1 MRIGIDLLWVK
12 PQKSGGIE
20 SYIRNL
26 LDGFYKF
33 ADESYEFLLFVA
45 IDNAESFEK
54 YFDSNRFQRLL
65 CNTNSKEVGKRILWE
80 NINLNRYAKKY
91 KVDLMFSPVYSKPIF
106 SQGIKYVTTIHDLQA
121 LHYPEYFSKQKYYWL
136 KFAWKRSAKTS
147 NKVVAIS
154 NFVKED
160 IIEKLDINREKV
172 KTIYN
177 PIILSGESKFDE
189 IAKKYE
195 ISYDNYFYTVS
206 SMHKHKNLM
215 TLLNVMKEIKY
226 AHPNLPQKL
235 LISGIGGYMNDDI
248 NNFIEDNNLQ
258 ENIILTGFVSNEE
271 RNTLYKNSSAF
282 LFSSIFEGFG
292 MPIIEAM
299 ILGTNVVTTNCTSLQ
314 EVSNSLATYVKQPF
328 NINEWI
334 SKIKYC
340 LQLEKKHYKFS
351 RYDLK
356 NVTLEYLSLFDE
368 LNIL

>member
-45 IDNAESFEK
+45 KDNAETFEK
-54 YFDSNRFQRLL
+54 YFDSNRFQKIL
-65 CNTNSKEVGKRILWE
+65 CNTNAKEVGKRILWE
-80 NINLNRYAKKY
+80 NINLNKQARKY
-91 KVDLMFSPVYSKPIF
+91 RVDLMFSPVYSKPIF

-121 LHYPEYFSKQKYYWL
+121 LHYPEYFSKLKYYWL

-147 NKVVAIS
+147 DKVIAIS

-160 IIEKLDINREKV
+160 IIEKLCVDREKV

-177 PIILSGESKFDE
+177 PIVLSEESKFEE
-189 IAKKYE
+189 IIEKYQ
-195 ISYDNYFYTVS
+195 ISSNSYFYTVS

-226 AHPNLPQKL
+226 SYPNLPQKL
-235 LISGIGGYMNDDI
+235 LISGIGGYMNKDI
-248 NNFIEDNNLQ
+248 VDFIEKNDMK

-271 RNTLYKNSSAF
+271 RNTLYINSAAF

-292 MPIIEAM
+292 MPVIEAM
-299 ILGTNVVTTNCTSLQ
+299 IFGTRVITTNCASLK
-314 EVSNSLATYVKQPF
+314 EVTENLAVYVEDPF
-328 NINEWI
+328 DINEWI
-334 SKIKYC
+334 KKIISSLTESKRKYSYN
-340 LQLEKKHYKFS
+340 K
-351 RYDLK
+351 YDLEVITK
-356 NVTLEYLSLFDE
+356 QYLSLFR
-368 LNIL
+368 NM